1 MCNWPY
7 QKSNL
12 KDEIV
17 FTIEIKQA
25 KMAIGCKDEMNYVDE
40 LWQYGIW

>member
-1 MCNWPY
+1 
-7 QKSNL
+7 L

-17 FTIEIKQA
+17 FTVEIKQA

-40 LWQYGIW
+40 L